1 MSVKAKYLVLFLSL
15 SLTGCGMF
23 LDIWA
28 DANTSER
35 EHYDKLVC
43 EHGEESPPGVARR
56 VGCVNSKGTL
66 ENYEEFEKYRIER
79 DLYLG
84 KKDRN
89 AK

>member
-1 MSVKAKYLVLFLSL
+1 MSVKAKHLVLILTM
-15 SLTGCGMF
+15 SLTGCSTF
-23 LDIWA
+23 LEILVDT
-28 DANTSER
+28 NTSER
-35 EHYDKLVC
+35 ELYDKYVC

-56 VGCVNSKGTL
+56 VGCVNNKGTL

-89 AK
+89 EK